1 MAMRLLKR
9 LLKAHSLQIG
19 AISLPLLLSIAP
31 SAQTAHYLDCSAS
44 KNGTDSLS
52 PETAWN
58 AVDQANEH
66 IFLPGDQLL
75 LKRGTTCHGMLSP
88 RGSGDSQR
96 PILIGAYGVGALPI
110 IFGDHHE
117 AALKLVDQDH
127 WEILRLELVGGSP
140 YGLLI
145 TGSVSSL
152 THFRLT
158 DLVVHDVSGTPKQ
171 KQTGLIVI
179 TPQSGASTL
188 FHDIVIDGVT
198 AYNTSQWTGIFVSAG
213 IFTADSKPLRGSD
226 VVVRN
231 SVVHDVAGDGILL
244 MLVKNGKLEWNVAW
258 DTGLQYTETI
268 GTPNSIWEWM
278 CEECVVQFNEGFFS
292 DSPGV
297 DGGVFD
303 IDYGNIKNTVQY
315 NFGHD
320 SQGYCVS
327 AFGVNGGSSDSVDS
341 VIRGNLC
348 VENGRSPREAER
360 QGAMFFSTVGGGRLQ
375 GIEVYGNTVF
385 WDPPIDTAAI
395 VSDAMVDPLA
405 PHAFRD
411 NLVISR
417 SKNLTRVTGGLQFL
431 ENQYVPFST
440 LSPNWQFDDTRYPN
454 LSEVQAVGQ
463 ERGSSFSNMTVDELF
478 HPTDPHCQR
487 ADPLLGRDIFGD
499 EMNACAGAISHESR
513 RSQEEPNDSTQYKSD
528 GLNFSS
534 NGWSLIARLAPEGFP
549 NAEDS
554 RRQMTVLK
562 SMEKQFAPLGLHVYV
577 DSNTA
582 IDKLQ
587 ALNWVDDWNFG
598 DIQFLNSSS
607 LPSTD
612 QLSSKRDSIR
622 VALVDREGKVTKVW
636 RGLTTF
642 PAIELALRQAV
653 GTPVGMQSISDTP
666 RLRP

>member
-9 LLKAHSLQIG
+9 LLTAHSLKIG
-19 AISLPLLLSIAP
+19 AISLPLLLSIAL
-31 SAQTAHYLDCSAS
+31 SAQTVHYLDCGAPQKSA
-44 KNGTDSLS
+44 DSLS

-58 AVDQANEH
+58 AIEQANEH
-66 IFLPGDQLL
+66 TFQPGDQLL
-75 LKRGTTCHGMLSP
+75 LKRGTACHGMLSP
-88 RGSGDSQR
+88 RGSGDSER

-117 AALKLVDQDH
+117 ATLKLVDQDH
-127 WEILRLELVGGSP
+127 WEISRLELVGGSP

-145 TGSVSSL
+145 TGSVSNL

-179 TPQSGASTL
+179 TPQSSASTL

-198 AYNTSQWTGIFVSAG
+198 AYNTSQWAGIFVSAG

-327 AFGVNGGSSDSVDS
+327 AFGVDGGSSDSVDS
-341 VIRGNLC
+341 IIRGNLC
-348 VENGRSPREAER
+348 IENGRSPREAER
-360 QGAMFFSTVGGGRLQ
+360 QGAMFFSTVGGGRLR

-385 WDPPIDTAAI
+385 WDPPVDTAAI

-405 PHAFRD
+405 PHAFRN

-440 LSPNWQFDDTRYPN
+440 LSPNWQFNDTRYPD

-463 ERGSSFSNMTVDELF
+463 ENGSSSSGETVDELF
-478 HPTDPHCQR
+478 HPPDSHCQR
-487 ADPLLGRDIFGD
+487 GDPLLDHDIFGD
-499 EMNACAGAISHESR
+499 EMKACAGAVNYESR
-513 RSQEEPNDSTQYKSD
+513 LPKEESNEVTEYKGV
-528 GLNFSS
+528 GLDFSS
-534 NGWSLIARLAPEGFP
+534 NGWSLIARLTPEGFP
-549 NAEDS
+549 GADDA
-554 RRQMTVLK
+554 RREMTVLK

-577 DSNTA
+577 VSITA
-582 IDKLQ
+582 INELQ
-587 ALNWVDDWNFG
+587 VANWANDWNFG
-598 DIQFLNSSS
+598 EIQLLNSSS
-607 LPSTD
+607 IPNTD
-612 QLSSKRDSIR
+612 QPSSKRDSIR

-642 PAIELALRQAV
+642 PAIELALRQTI
-653 GTPVGMQSISDTP
+653 GTPVGMQTINDTP
-666 RLRP
+666 KL